1 MKAVILAAGEGRRLQ
16 PLTNRRPKPM
26 LSVAGKPLLE
36 YVVEATREAG
46 IREIVLVVGYRRDR
60 IQTYIGDGD
69 DWDVDVE
76 YAVQDPQLGTGHAVL
91 QAEPYVD
98 DPFVVLNGDQLVD
111 ADGIE
116 RVASDLGEGDDRA
129 VMTVARSSEPQ
140 RYGVVDLEGDRAVA
154 IEEKPRDPTSE
165 VFNAGI
171 YGFAPSVFDAL
182 RETDTDDSGEL
193 TITATLQRLIPE
205 DAVRTVRYRGTWTDV
220 THLWDVTR
228 VTGDVLDRE
237 GGRQAGVIEAG
248 AEVADAT
255 HVGADTRIGTNSTV
269 RRGTSLGDNVTVGAN
284 AALTNTVVLRDAVV
298 ADGAVLADSVVAENA
313 HVGENVTVS
322 GGPADVLVDGEYHEG
337 VPLGAVVGDNA
348 HVGGGA
354 TLAPGTVI
362 GDDATVAP
370 GAVVSGHVPPG
381 AEVRRG

>member
-1 MKAVILAAGEGRRLQ
+1 MKAVILAAGEGRRLK

-36 YVVEATREAG
+36 YVIEATREAG
-46 IREIVLVVGYRRDR
+46 IDDIVLVVGYRRDR
-60 IQTYIGDGD
+60 IQTYVGDGD
-69 DWDVDVE
+69 DWGVDVE
-76 YAVQDPQLGTGHAVL
+76 YAIQDPQLGTGDAVL
-91 QAEPYVD
+91 QAEPYVE

-111 ADGIE
+111 SEGIE
-116 RVASDLGEGDDRA
+116 TVARDLGDGDDRA

-140 RYGVVDLEGDRAVA
+140 RYGVVDLEGDRVVG
-154 IEEKPRDPTSE
+154 IEEKPRDPISE

-171 YGFAPSVFDAL
+171 YGFAPSIFDAL
-182 RETDTDDSGEL
+182 RETGADDSGER
-193 TITATLQRLIPE
+193 TITATLQRLIPNDE
-205 DAVRTVRYRGTWTDV
+205 VRTVRYRGTWTDV

-237 GGRQAGVIEAG
+237 GGQQAGVTEPG
-248 AEVADAT
+248 ARVADAT
-255 HVGADTRIGTNSTV
+255 YVGEDTRIGANTTV
-269 RRGTSLGDNVTVGAN
+269 RRGTSLGANVTVGAN
-284 AALTNTVVLRDAVV
+284 AVLTNTVVLADAVV
-298 ADGAVLADSVVAENA
+298 ADGAVLNDTVVAENA

-322 GGPADVLVDGEYHEG
+322 GGPADVRVEGEYHES

-354 TLAPGTVI
+354 TLAPGTVV
-362 GDDATVAP
+362 GDDATVAA
-370 GAVVSGHVPPG
+370 GAVVSGQVPPG